1 MSEVTQTVWTK
12 SKIQALVTKDEKA
25 AIRALMVVYGNQTQA
40 EQASDATVEHN
51 GIGFTGTDAEILTS
65 FAKFYQRA
73 GFLTEKQLVLLKKR
87 IVKYW
92 KQLLKAAEAKGQQ
105 VCYTPTK

>member
-40 EQASDATVEHN
+40 EQASDARR
-51 GIGFTGTDAEILTS
+51 S
-65 FAKFYQRA
+65 R
-73 GFLTEKQLVLLKKR
+73 
-87 IVKYW
+87 
-92 KQLLKAAEAKGQQ
+92 
-105 VCYTPTK
+105 P